1 MAAVI
6 DRVSAPIAYLLHL
19 ADNALVLGQRNAE
32 WCGHA
37 PTIEEDMSMANNSLD
52 LIGQARLLYQYV
64 AERMNAEGRT
74 TRPSAWPAGPITED
88 TLAYFRD
95 VPDFLNYTLLELP
108 HSPALVPMGVGN
120 RDWATTIV
128 RNWLYS
134 QLMVMVWERLQACG
148 DERLAAIAAKSL
160 KEVRYHLRHSR
171 DWLVRLGDGTDE
183 SHRRMQDAVDHLLP
197 YTSEFWAACP
207 TEAGALVVADAAGDP
222 VHREA
227 GLRGGRTPGPRRL
240 RTQRTG
246 FAGGDAFGT
255 EGAGPGS
262 EVEAR
267 KSVLAP
273 GNDPLG
279 AGPGAIA
286 ALGTEVMERG
296 FGHGPVGQANDCMER
311 GTMCSKHLPGRGLG
325 QR

>member
-1 MAAVI
+1 M
-6 DRVSAPIAYLLHL
+6 
-19 ADNALVLGQRNAE
+19 G
-32 WCGHA
+32 
-37 PTIEEDMSMANNSLD
+37 
-52 LIGQARLLYQYV
+52 
-64 AERMNAEGRT
+64 
-74 TRPSAWPAGPITED
+74 AG
-88 TLAYFRD
+88 L
-95 VPDFLNYTLLELP
+95 
-108 HSPALVPMGVGN
+108 
-120 RDWATTIV
+120 
-128 RNWLYS
+128 
-134 QLMVMVWERLQACG
+134 
-148 DERLAAIAAKSL
+148 DERERTDGAGGDTGTAASAGRG
-160 KEVRYHLRHSR
+160 V
-171 DWLVRLGDGTDE
+171 DGWEGPATGREPEPD
-183 SHRRMQDAVDHLLP
+183 R
-197 YTSEFWAACP
+197 ACV
-207 TEAGALVVADAAGDP
+207 ALVVADAAGDP